1 MRFELPIQSVK
12 LRKEIRSILKRD
24 IVLTVSLLLALVSS
38 LFFKPTPAYIDF
50 PVLGMLLSFM
60 LVVAGFRKL
69 QVLEK
74 AASFL
79 FVHCST
85 TRHVAAVLVGLPFF
99 TSMLVTNDVSL
110 LIFVP
115 LALITGKQ
123 LKLDVGRIVIF
134 QTLAANLGSACTP
147 MGNPQ
152 NLFIYYHYQLTT
164 SYFFS
169 VLGPLSVLSA
179 LWLAI
184 LVHGLPNRRLQ
195 LEHSETETGPRSRIL
210 VFSGLLLLCF
220 LSVLHVISPLV
231 CTAAVV
237 AVVAAVDRSLLKQA
251 DYSLLLTF
259 IGFFIFIG
267 NLSHWDAIR
276 QLHQYLHHA
285 RGIVYLAGIVA
296 SQFISNVPAAM
307 LLAGF
312 TRNAGEL
319 LLGVDVGGL
328 GTLIASMASV
338 ISYKLYANA
347 YPHQVMNYLRMFLFY
362 NFAGLIGIGGIVYW
376 WMVR

>member
-1 MRFELPIQSVK
+1 MHTITLK
-12 LRKEIRSILKRD
+12 KEIRSILKRD
-24 IVLTVSLLLALVSS
+24 LVLTISLVLALVSS
-38 LFFKPTPAYIDF
+38 LFFRPRISYI
-50 PVLGMLLSFM
+50 
-60 LVVAGFRKL
+60 
-69 QVLEK
+69 LEK
-74 AASFL
+74 AAGVL
-79 FVHCST
+79 FSRCRT
-85 TRHVAAVLVGLPFF
+85 TRHVGAVLIWLTFF
-99 TSMLVTNDVSL
+99 LSMLVTNDVAL

-115 LALITGKQ
+115 LTLLTGQ
-123 LKLDVGRIVIF
+123 QMKLDVGRIVIF

-184 LVHGLPNRRLQ
+184 LVLGLPNRPLQ
-195 LEHSETETGPRSRIL
+195 MEHRETETGPRPRIL
-210 VFSGLLLLCF
+210 LFTALLLLCF
-220 LSVLHVISPLV
+220 LSVAHVVSPLV
-231 CTAAVV
+231 CTAVVVTVV
-237 AVVAAVDRSLLKQA
+237 ALTDRSLLKLA

-259 IGFFIFIG
+259 IGFFLFIG

-276 QLHQYLHHA
+276 QLHHYLHHA
-285 RGIVYLAGIVA
+285 RGIVYVTGIVA

-328 GTLIASMASV
+328 GPPGNELPAHV
-338 ISYKLYANA
+338 PVL
-347 YPHQVMNYLRMFLFY
+347 QLRRTHRHREHRVLVD
-362 NFAGLIGIGGIVYW
+362 GE
-376 WMVR
+376 VRGK

>member
-1 MRFELPIQSVK
+1 MHTITLK
-12 LRKEIRSILKRD
+12 KEIRSILKRD
-24 IVLTVSLLLALVSS
+24 LVLTISLVLALVSS
-38 LFFKPTPAYIDF
+38 LFFRPRISYIDF

-60 LVVAGFRKL
+60 LVVAGFRQL
-69 QVLEK
+69 HVLEK
-74 AASFL
+74 AAGVL
-79 FVHCST
+79 FSRCRT
-85 TRHVAAVLVGLPFF
+85 TRHVGAVLIWLTFF
-99 TSMLVTNDVSL
+99 LSMLVTNDVAL

-115 LALITGKQ
+115 LTLLTGQ
-123 LKLDVGRIVIF
+123 QMKLDVGRIVIF

-184 LVHGLPNRRLQ
+184 LVLGLPNRPLQ
-195 LEHSETETGPRSRIL
+195 MEHRETETGPRPRIL
-210 VFSGLLLLCF
+210 LFTALLLLCF
-220 LSVLHVISPLV
+220 LSVAHVVSPLV
-231 CTAAVV
+231 CTAVVVTVV
-237 AVVAAVDRSLLKQA
+237 ALTDRSLLKLA

-276 QLHQYLHHA
+276 QLHHYLHHA
-285 RGIVYLAGIVA
+285 RGIVYVTGIVA

-319 LLGVDVGGL
+319 LL
-328 GTLIASMASV
+328 
-338 ISYKLYANA
+338 A
-347 YPHQVMNYLRMFLFY
+347 YPHQVMSYLRMFLFY
-362 NFAGLIGIGGIVYW
+362 NFAGLIGIGSIVYW

>member
-1 MRFELPIQSVK
+1 MHTVK
-12 LRKEIRSILKRD
+12 LKQEIRSILKRD
-24 IVLTVSLLLALVSS
+24 LVLTISLVLALVSS
-38 LFFKPTPAYIDF
+38 LFFKPRISYIDF

-60 LVVAGFRKL
+60 LVVAGFRQL
-69 QVLEK
+69 HVLEK
-74 AASFL
+74 AAGVL
-79 FVHCST
+79 FSCCRT
-85 TRHVAAVLVGLPFF
+85 TRHVGAVLIWLTFF
-99 TSMLVTNDVSL
+99 LSMLVTNDVAL

-115 LALITGKQ
+115 LTLITGKQ
-123 LKLDVGRIVIF
+123 MKLDVGRIVIF

-184 LVHGLPNRRLQ
+184 LVLGLPNRPLQ
-195 LEHSETETGPRSRIL
+195 MEHRETETGPRPRIL
-210 VFSGLLLLCF
+210 LFTALLLLCF
-220 LSVLHVISPLV
+220 LSVTHVVSPLV
-231 CTAAVV
+231 CIAIVVTVV
-237 AVVAAVDRSLLKQA
+237 AIADRSLLKLA

-259 IGFFIFIG
+259 IGFFLFIG

-276 QLHQYLHHA
+276 QLHHYLHHA
-285 RGIVYLAGIVA
+285 RGIVYVTGIVA

-338 ISYKLYANA
+338 ISYKLYAAA
-347 YPHQVMNYLRMFLFY
+347 YPHQVMIYLRMFLFY
-362 NFAGLIGIGGIVYW
+362 NFAGLIGIGSIVYW

>member
-1 MRFELPIQSVK
+1 MHTITLK
-12 LRKEIRSILKRD
+12 KEIRSILKRD
-24 IVLTVSLLLALVSS
+24 LVLTISLVLALVSS
-38 LFFKPTPAYIDF
+38 LFFKPRISYIDF

-60 LVVAGFRKL
+60 LVVAGFRQL
-69 QVLEK
+69 HVLEK
-74 AASFL
+74 AAGVL
-79 FVHCST
+79 FSRCRT
-85 TRHVAAVLVGLPFF
+85 TRHVGAVLIWLTFF
-99 TSMLVTNDVSL
+99 LSMLVTNDVAL
-110 LIFVP
+110 LI
-115 LALITGKQ
+115 
-123 LKLDVGRIVIF
+123 
-134 QTLAANLGSACTP
+134 NLGSACTP

-184 LVHGLPNRRLQ
+184 LVLGLPNRPLQ
-195 LEHSETETGPRSRIL
+195 MEHRETETGPRPRIL
-210 VFSGLLLLCF
+210 LFTALLLLCF
-220 LSVLHVISPLV
+220 LSVAHVVSPLV
-231 CTAAVV
+231 CTAVVVTVV
-237 AVVAAVDRSLLKQA
+237 ALTDRSLLKLA

-276 QLHQYLHHA
+276 QLHHYLHHA
-285 RGIVYLAGIVA
+285 RGIVYVTGIVA

-338 ISYKLYANA
+338 ISYKLYAAA
-347 YPHQVMNYLRMFLFY
+347 YPHQVMSYLRMFLFY
-362 NFAGLIGIGGIVYW
+362 NFAGLIGIGSIVYW

>member
-1 MRFELPIQSVK
+1 MHTVK
-12 LRKEIRSILKRD
+12 LKQEIRSILKRD
-24 IVLTVSLLLALVSS
+24 MVLNISIVLALVSS
-38 LFFKPTPAYIDF
+38 LFFRPRISYIDF
-50 PVLGMLLSFM
+50 SVLGMLLSFM
-60 LVVAGFRKL
+60 LVVAGFRQL
-69 QVLEK
+69 HVLEK
-74 AASFL
+74 VADIL
-79 FVHCST
+79 FSRCRS
-85 TRHVAAVLVGLPFF
+85 TRHVAAVLIWLTFF
-99 TSMLVTNDVSL
+99 LSMLVTNDVAL

-115 LALITGKQ
+115 LTLITGKQ
-123 LKLDVGRIVIF
+123 IRLDVGRIVIF

-152 NLFIYYHYQLTT
+152 NLFIYYHYGLSTG
-164 SYFFS
+164 YFFS
-169 VLGPLSVLSA
+169 VLGPLSVLSG
-179 LWLAI
+179 LWLAL
-184 LVHGLPNRRLQ
+184 LVHGLPNGELK
-195 LEHSETETGPRSRIL
+195 LEQRETETGLRSQIL
-210 VFSGLLLLCF
+210 LFTALLLLCF
-220 LSVLHVISPLV
+220 LSVAHLVSPLV
-231 CTAAVV
+231 CTVV
-237 AVVAAVDRSLLKQA
+237 VVTVVTLTDRSLLKLA

-276 QLHQYLHHA
+276 QLHHYLHHA
-285 RGIVYLAGIVA
+285 RGIVYVTGIVA

-338 ISYKLYANA
+338 ISYKLYAAA
-347 YPHQVMNYLRMFLFY
+347 YPHQVMSYLRMFLFY
-362 NFAGLIGIGGIVYW
+362 NFAGLIGIGSLVYW

>member
-1 MRFELPIQSVK
+1 MHTVK
-12 LRKEIRSILKRD
+12 LKQEIRSILKRD
-24 IVLTVSLLLALVSS
+24 MVLNISIVLAMVSS
-38 LFFKPTPAYIDF
+38 LFFRPRISYIDF
-50 PVLGMLLSFM
+50 SVLGMLLSFM
-60 LVVAGFRKL
+60 LVVAGFRQL
-69 QVLEK
+69 RVLEK
-74 AASFL
+74 AAGVL
-79 FVHCST
+79 FSRCRT
-85 TRHVAAVLVGLPFF
+85 TRHVAAVLIGLTFF
-99 TSMLVTNDVSL
+99 MSMLVTNDVAL

-115 LALITGKQ
+115 LTLIIGRQ
-123 LKLDVGRIVIF
+123 IRLDVGRIVIF

-152 NLFIYYHYQLTT
+152 NLFIYYHYQLSTG
-164 SYFFS
+164 YFFS

-179 LWLAI
+179 VWLVL
-184 LVHGLPNRRLQ
+184 LVHGLPDGPLQMEHRL
-195 LEHSETETGPRSRIL
+195 TETGPRPRIVL
-210 VFSGLLLLCF
+210 FTALLLLCF
-220 LSVLHVISPLV
+220 LSVLHVVSPLV

-237 AVVAAVDRSLLKQA
+237 ATVAVADHKLLKQA

-276 QLHQYLHHA
+276 QMHHYLHHA
-285 RGIVYLAGIVA
+285 RGVVYVAGIVA

-338 ISYKLYANA
+338 ISYKLYTAS
-347 YPHQVMNYLRMFLFY
+347 YPHLAINYLRMFLLY
-362 NFAGLIGIGGIVYW
+362 NFAGLIGIGSIVYW
-376 WMVR
+376 WIAR

>member
-1 MRFELPIQSVK
+1 MHTYTLK
-12 LRKEIRSILKRD
+12 KEIRSILKRD
-24 IVLTVSLLLALVSS
+24 MVLTVSLVLALVSS
-38 LFFKPTPAYIDF
+38 LFFKPHMAYIDF
-50 PVLGMLLSFM
+50 SVLGMLLSFM
-60 LVVAGFRKL
+60 LVVGGFRQLK
-69 QVLEK
+69 VLEK

-79 FVHCST
+79 FSHCRS
-85 TRHVAAVLVGLPFF
+85 TRHVAAVLVWLTFF
-99 TSMLVTNDVSL
+99 TSMLVTNDVAL

-115 LALITGKQ
+115 LTLITGKQ
-123 LKLDVGRIVIF
+123 IRLDVGRIVIF

-152 NLFIYYHYQLTT
+152 NLFIYYHYNLTT
-164 SYFFS
+164 GYFFS
-169 VLGPLSVLSA
+169 VLGPLTVLSA

-184 LVHGLPNRRLQ
+184 LVHGLPNHRLQ
-195 LEHSETETGPRSRIL
+195 LDSHEIETGPRPRIL
-210 VFSGLLLLCF
+210 LFSALLLLCF
-220 LSVLHVISPLV
+220 LSVLHVVSPLM

-237 AVVAAVDRSLLKQA
+237 AVVALADRPLLKLA

-259 IGFFIFIG
+259 IGFFVFIG

-276 QLHQYLHHA
+276 QLHHYLHHV
-285 RGIVYLAGIVA
+285 RGIVYLTGIVA

-362 NFAGLIGIGGIVYW
+362 NFAGLIGIGTIVYW

>member
-1 MRFELPIQSVK
+1 MHTITLK
-12 LRKEIRSILKRD
+12 KEIRSILKRD
-24 IVLTVSLLLALVSS
+24 LVLTISLVLALVSS
-38 LFFKPTPAYIDF
+38 LFF
-50 PVLGMLLSFM
+50 MLLSFM
-60 LVVAGFRKL
+60 LVVAGFRQL
-69 QVLEK
+69 HVLEK
-74 AASFL
+74 AAGVL
-79 FVHCST
+79 FSRCRT
-85 TRHVAAVLVGLPFF
+85 TRHVGAVLIWLTFF
-99 TSMLVTNDVSL
+99 LSMLVTNDVAL

-115 LALITGKQ
+115 LTLITGKQ
-123 LKLDVGRIVIF
+123 MKLDVGRIVIF

-184 LVHGLPNRRLQ
+184 LVLGLPNRPLQ
-195 LEHSETETGPRSRIL
+195 MEHRETETGPRPRIL
-210 VFSGLLLLCF
+210 LFTALLLLCF
-220 LSVLHVISPLV
+220 LSVAHVVSPLV
-231 CTAAVV
+231 CTAVVVTVV
-237 AVVAAVDRSLLKQA
+237 ALTDRSLLKLA

-259 IGFFIFIG
+259 IG
-267 NLSHWDAIR
+267 
-276 QLHQYLHHA
+276 Y
-285 RGIVYLAGIVA
+285 VTGIVA

-338 ISYKLYANA
+338 ISYKLYAAA
-347 YPHQVMNYLRMFLFY
+347 YPHQVMSYLRMFLFY
-362 NFAGLIGIGGIVYW
+362 NFAGLIGIGSIVYW

>member
-1 MRFELPIQSVK
+1 MHTVTLKQ
-12 LRKEIRSILKRD
+12 EIRRILKRD
-24 IVLTVSLLLALVSS
+24 MVLTISIVLALVSS
-38 LFFKPTPAYIDF
+38 LFFRPRISYIDF
-50 PVLGMLLSFM
+50 SVLGMLLSFM
-60 LVVAGFRKL
+60 LVVAGFRQL
-69 QVLEK
+69 HVLEK
-74 AASFL
+74 AAGVL
-79 FVHCST
+79 FSRCRT
-85 TRHVAAVLVGLPFF
+85 TRHVGAVLIWLTFF
-99 TSMLVTNDVSL
+99 LSMLVTNDVAL

-115 LALITGKQ
+115 LTLLTGQ
-123 LKLDVGRIVIF
+123 QMKLDVGRIVIF

-152 NLFIYYHYQLTT
+152 NLFIYYHYGLSTG
-164 SYFFS
+164 YFFS

-179 LWLAI
+179 LWLAL
-184 LVHGLPNRRLQ
+184 LVHGLPNGELQ
-195 LEHSETETGPRSRIL
+195 LEQRETETGPKPRIL
-210 VFSGLLLLCF
+210 LFTALLLLCF
-220 LSVLHVISPLV
+220 LSVAHVVSPLL

-237 AVVAAVDRSLLKQA
+237 AVVAVADRKLLKLA

-276 QLHQYLHHA
+276 QLHHYLHHA
-285 RGIVYLAGIVA
+285 RGIVYVTGIVA

-338 ISYKLYANA
+338 ISYKLYTAA
-347 YPHQVMNYLRMFLFY
+347 YPHQAMNYLRMFLFY
-362 NFAGLIGIGGIVYW
+362 NFAGLIGIGTIVYW

>member
-1 MRFELPIQSVK
+1 MHTITLK
-12 LRKEIRSILKRD
+12 KEIRSILKRD
-24 IVLTVSLLLALVSS
+24 LVLTISLVLALVSS
-38 LFFKPTPAYIDF
+38 LFFRPRISYIDF

-60 LVVAGFRKL
+60 LVVAGFRQL
-69 QVLEK
+69 HVLEK
-74 AASFL
+74 AAGVL
-79 FVHCST
+79 FSRCRT
-85 TRHVAAVLVGLPFF
+85 TRHVGAVLIWLTFF
-99 TSMLVTNDVSL
+99 LSMLVTNDVAL

-115 LALITGKQ
+115 LTLITGKQ
-123 LKLDVGRIVIF
+123 MKLDVGRIVIF

-184 LVHGLPNRRLQ
+184 LVLGLPNRPLQ
-195 LEHSETETGPRSRIL
+195 MEHRETETGPRPRIL
-210 VFSGLLLLCF
+210 LFTSLLLLCF
-220 LSVLHVISPLV
+220 LSVAHVVSPLV
-231 CTAAVV
+231 CTAVVVTVV
-237 AVVAAVDRSLLKQA
+237 ALTDRSLLKLA

-259 IGFFIFIG
+259 IGFFLFIG

-276 QLHQYLHHA
+276 QLHHYLHHA
-285 RGIVYLAGIVA
+285 RGIVYVTGIVA

-338 ISYKLYANA
+338 ISYKLYAAA
-347 YPHQVMNYLRMFLFY
+347 YPHQVMSYLRMFLFY
-362 NFAGLIGIGGIVYW
+362 NFAGLIGIGSIVYW

>member
-1 MRFELPIQSVK
+1 MHTITLK
-12 LRKEIRSILKRD
+12 KEIRSILKRD
-24 IVLTVSLLLALVSS
+24 LVLTISLVLALVSS
-38 LFFKPTPAYIDF
+38 LFFRPRISYIDF

-60 LVVAGFRKL
+60 LVVAGFRQL
-69 QVLEK
+69 HVLEK
-74 AASFL
+74 AAGVL
-79 FVHCST
+79 FSRCRT
-85 TRHVAAVLVGLPFF
+85 TRHVGAVLIWLTFF
-99 TSMLVTNDVSL
+99 LSMLVTNDVAL

-115 LALITGKQ
+115 LTLITGKQ
-123 LKLDVGRIVIF
+123 MKLDVGRIVIF

-184 LVHGLPNRRLQ
+184 LVLGLPNRPLQ
-195 LEHSETETGPRSRIL
+195 MEHRETETGPRPRIL
-210 VFSGLLLLCF
+210 LFTSLLLLCF
-220 LSVLHVISPLV
+220 LSVAHVVSPLV
-231 CTAAVV
+231 CTAVVVTVV
-237 AVVAAVDRSLLKQA
+237 ALTDRSLLKLA
-251 DYSLLLTF
+251 DY
-259 IGFFIFIG
+259 
-267 NLSHWDAIR
+267 
-276 QLHQYLHHA
+276 
-285 RGIVYLAGIVA
+285 

-338 ISYKLYANA
+338 ISYKLYAAA
-347 YPHQVMNYLRMFLFY
+347 YPHQVMSYLRMFLFY
-362 NFAGLIGIGGIVYW
+362 NFAGLIGIGSIVYW

>member
-1 MRFELPIQSVK
+1 MHTAALK
-12 LRKEIRSILKRD
+12 KEIRNILKRD
-24 IVLTVSLLLALVSS
+24 MVLTISIVLALVSS
-38 LFFKPTPAYIDF
+38 LFFRPRISYIDF
-50 PVLGMLLSFM
+50 SVLGMLLSFM
-60 LVVAGFRKL
+60 LVVAGFRQL
-69 QVLEK
+69 HVLEK
-74 AASFL
+74 AAGVL
-79 FVHCST
+79 FSRCRT
-85 TRHVAAVLVGLPFF
+85 TRHVAAVLIWLTFF
-99 TSMLVTNDVSL
+99 MSMLVTNDVAL

-115 LALITGKQ
+115 LALITGRQ
-123 LKLDVGRIVIF
+123 IRLDTGRIVIF

-152 NLFIYYHYQLTT
+152 NLFIYYHYQLSTG
-164 SYFFS
+164 YFFS

-184 LVHGLPNRRLQ
+184 LVYGLPNSELQ
-195 LEHSETETGPRSRIL
+195 LEHRDTETGPRPRIL
-210 VFSGLLLLCF
+210 LFSALLLLCF
-220 LSVLHVISPLV
+220 LSVLHVVSPLV

-237 AVVAAVDRSLLKQA
+237 AVVAVADRQLLKQA

-259 IGFFIFIG
+259 IGFFLFIG
-267 NLSHWDAIR
+267 NLSHWEAIR
-276 QLHQYLHHA
+276 QLHHYLHHA
-285 RGIVYLAGIVA
+285 RGIVYVTGIVA

-338 ISYKLYANA
+338 ISYKLYTAA
-347 YPHQVMNYLRMFLFY
+347 YPHQAMSYLRMFLFY
-362 NFAGLIGIGGIVYW
+362 NFAGLIGIGTIVYW

>member
-1 MRFELPIQSVK
+1 MHTITLK
-12 LRKEIRSILKRD
+12 KEIRSILKRD
-24 IVLTVSLLLALVSS
+24 LVLTISLVLALVSS
-38 LFFKPTPAYIDF
+38 LFFRPRISYIDF

-60 LVVAGFRKL
+60 LVVAGFRQL
-69 QVLEK
+69 HVLEK
-74 AASFL
+74 AAGVL
-79 FVHCST
+79 FSRCRT
-85 TRHVAAVLVGLPFF
+85 TRHVGAVLIWLTFF
-99 TSMLVTNDVSL
+99 LSMLVTNDVAL

-115 LALITGKQ
+115 LTLLTGQ
-123 LKLDVGRIVIF
+123 QMKLDVGRIVIF

-169 VLGPLSVLSA
+169 VLSA

-184 LVHGLPNRRLQ
+184 LVLGLPNRPLQ
-195 LEHSETETGPRSRIL
+195 MEHRETETGPRPRIL
-210 VFSGLLLLCF
+210 LFTALLLLCF
-220 LSVLHVISPLV
+220 LSVAHVVSPLV
-231 CTAAVV
+231 CTAVVVTVV
-237 AVVAAVDRSLLKQA
+237 ALTDRSLLKLA

-267 NLSHWDAIR
+267 NL
-276 QLHQYLHHA
+276 
-285 RGIVYLAGIVA
+285 VTGIVA

-338 ISYKLYANA
+338 ISYKLYAAA
-347 YPHQVMNYLRMFLFY
+347 YPHQVMSYLRMFLFY
-362 NFAGLIGIGGIVYW
+362 NFAGLIGIGSIVYW